1 MSSGS
6 TTWTAGSSR
15 RSSSSSKA
23 GPSGSRP
30 SPPPWARIP
39 VRSKRCTSR
48 FSCNAASWPARRAAA
63 APPEPRT
70 SILGSL
76 RPEPRTSKRSST
88 GRQSRYR
95 TSDFNY
101 SLPAGRIAQ
110 HPLPDRAASRLLV
123 LDRSTGAIRHAQF
136 RDIVELVAPE
146 DVLVLNVSRVIP
158 ARLHGKRETGNVAEL
173 LVVREL
179 PDGSWLAMG
188 HPGGKLKPGRT
199 VRFGDDSAAEI
210 VEMLGGGLRRVKFV
224 GALDARATLA
234 KYGETP
240 LPPYIR
246 RAPVP
251 EDRARYQTVY
261 AAHDGS
267 VAAPTAGLHFTA
279 ELVDRVRASGTAVA
293 TLDLHVGPGTF
304 KPVEVDDLAGHALH
318 AEPYAVSGVGDDH
331 QRQTR
336 GGRPNLGGRNDR
348 RARARDVRRRAGRDS
363 PWSRRDLALHLPS
376 VPVSRRRPA
385 AHELSPAPLDAAH
398 AGVRGRGIRQRDAG
412 VWGGGATGI
421 PILFIWRCDGDCL
434 SAELHVRIHD
444 RSHLRR
450 RPHGHARPAPR
461 HDRNAGVHARRNAGD
476 GTDALARRP
485 KERRGAARPGEHLPP
500 PRPSRRGRRAA
511 ARWSPPLHGVGPS
524 APHRL
529 GRLPGLLTRGVSPRG
544 RRRRRVP
551 EPRGWE
557 PATPHAGA
565 RDRDPMDPRRRYR
578 DGVRSCRAGGRG

>member
-23 GPSGSRP
+23 GPSASRP

-88 GRQSRYR
+88 GRQLRIADFGLRIRRSGVQSAIHNPQSAILRVRYR

-158 ARLHGKRETGNVAEL
+158 ARLRGTRVPGSGTGSPGGQAEVL
-173 LVVREL
+173 LVREL

-188 HPGGKLKPGRT
+188 HPGGKLKPGRRVT
-199 VRFGDDSAAEI
+199 FGGDSAVEI

-224 GALDARATLA
+224 GALDAGATLA

-246 RAPVP
+246 RPP
-251 EDRARYQTVY
+251 GPDDRERYQTVY
-261 AAHDGS
+261 ATHDGS
-267 VAAPTAGLHFTA
+267 VAAPTAGLHFTRQLL
-279 ELVDRVRASGTAVA
+279 ERVRARGTAVA
-293 TLDLHVGPGTF
+293 MLDLHIGPGSF
-304 KPVEVDDLAGHALH
+304 KPVEVEDLVDHPMH
-318 AEPYAVSGVGDDH
+318 AEAYAVSE
-331 QRQTR
+331 
-336 GGRPNLGGRNDR
+336 
-348 RARARDVRRRAGRDS
+348 
-363 PWSRRDLALHLPS
+363 
-376 VPVSRRRPA
+376 A
-385 AHELSPAPLDAAH
+385 AAAT
-398 AGVRGRGIRQRDAG
+398 I
-412 VWGGGATGI
+412 
-421 PILFIWRCDGDCL
+421 
-434 SAELHVRIHD
+434 
-444 RSHLRR
+444 
-450 RPHGHARPAPR
+450 
-461 HDRNAGVHARRNAGD
+461 N
-476 GTDALARRP
+476 
-485 KERRGAARPGEHLPP
+485 ERRE
-500 PRPSRRGRRAA
+500 
-511 ARWSPPLHGVGPS
+511 
-524 APHRL
+524 
-529 GRLPGLLTRGVSPRG
+529 
-544 RRRRRVP
+544 
-551 EPRGWE
+551 
-557 PATPHAGA
+557 
-565 RDRDPMDPRRRYR
+565 
-578 DGVRSCRAGGRG
+578 AGGRTWAVGTTVVRTLETCADERGAIRAGTGETSLFIHPPYAFRAVDRLLTNFHLPRSTLLMLVCAFGGYEQVMRAYREAIAQGYRFYSYG